1 MAGLMRR
8 YPHLT
13 VTVAIGGWNEGSAN
27 YSALAADP
35 AKRKTFIDSVIKFLT

>member
-1 MAGLMRR
+1 MAGLMKR

-13 VTVAIGGWNEGSAN
+13 VSVAIGGWNEGSAN

-35 AKRKTFIDSVIKFLT
+35 DKRKNFIESVIQFLK